1 MDAAAKINDPQC
13 ELLLL
18 RACTRISKLNF
29 VMRTCPPRVWFGD
42 WQWRLATLSFAFG
55 GLEVYSACDVL
66 NYAFLASCLQSAGLQ
81 TKLLRQDGIV
91 AFGPTFNDAL
101 CVFNTS
107 LETDLCPQ
115 THKEN
120 DKYIFHT

>member
-1 MDAAAKINDPQC
+1 
-13 ELLLL
+13 
-18 RACTRISKLNF
+18 RIVTTSGIGF
-29 VMRTCPPRVWFGD
+29 DD

-55 GLEVYSACDVL
+55 GLEVYSAGDVL
-66 NYAFLASCLQSAGLQ
+66 NYDFLASHLQSAGLQ
-81 TKLLRQDGIV
+81 TKLLRQAGIV

-107 LETDLCPQ
+107 MENDLLSNPSEIAAPQ

-120 DKYIFHT
+120 DKYIFHTGY